1 MSSNCYIVI
10 DEVSKHC
17 LCIDPASE
25 KSLLEIDYIE
35 KNDLTLDFIILTHE
49 HTDHTWGVNS
59 LSEKYPNSKIICS
72 ETCKKNLK
80 REVQAYFLFYF
91 NNPDYHYTVCNVDF
105 TCEELNWKLK
115 WYNNE
120 IIFVPTPGHSMG
132 SVCIEIND
140 RLFTGDAIMQTK
152 PYINKR
158 NGSKELFYDSV
169 NKILNRY
176 NLAIMVFPG
185 HGEAFQLKDYPIF

>member
-1 MSSNCYIVI
+1 MN
-10 DEVSKHC
+10 
-17 LCIDPASE
+17 
-25 KSLLEIDYIE
+25 
-35 KNDLTLDFIILTHE
+35 T
-49 HTDHTWGVNS
+49 
-59 LSEKYPNSKIICS
+59 
-72 ETCKKNLK
+72 
-80 REVQAYFLFYF
+80 
-91 NNPDYHYTVCNVDF
+91 
-105 TCEELNWKLK
+105 
-115 WYNNE
+115 E

-140 RLFTGDAIMQTK
+140 RLFSGDAIMQTK

-176 NLAIMVFPG
+176 CLDILVFPG